1 MKRLIL
7 ITAPLATVALL
18 LAALSMGGTGTAAVH
33 SHSVTTSDA
42 TPQELAPLL
51 AEARLATAD
60 FATSL
65 KRAKAAGYRMPITQ
79 HIPDMGWH
87 FLNPDITGF
96 DVTKPPI
103 LVYVKRGK
111 EWQLVAFEWVF
122 TEMPATPPLPGATY
136 GSFGAACHYVDG
148 TFVFR
153 ASQAECAARSP
164 ESGAKFGFWHP
175 DLVTL
180 HLWAWY
186 HNPDGV
192 YNGTNRLVS
201 PFNAG

>member
-7 ITAPLATVALL
+7 VAASLAAIALAA
-18 LAALSMGGTGTAAVH
+18 AALSMGGTSNAAVH
-33 SHSVTTSDA
+33 SHVATTA
-42 TPQELAPLL
+42 TAPQELAPML
-51 AEARLATAD
+51 AEARLATAR

-65 KRAKAAGYRMPITQ
+65 KRAKAAGYRTIVTQ
-79 HIPDMGWH
+79 HMPDMGWH
-87 FLNPDITGF
+87 FMNPNITGF

-103 LVYVKRGK
+103 LVYVKRGR

-122 TEMPATPPLPGATY
+122 AEQPSTPPLPGATY
-136 GSFGAACHYVDG
+136 GSFAAACHYVDG
-148 TFVFR
+148 TFVAR
-153 ASQAECAARSP
+153 ASESACPARSP

-186 HNPDGV
+186 HNPDGI
-192 YNGTNRLVS
+192 YNGTNRLVR
-201 PFNAG
+201 PFNEG